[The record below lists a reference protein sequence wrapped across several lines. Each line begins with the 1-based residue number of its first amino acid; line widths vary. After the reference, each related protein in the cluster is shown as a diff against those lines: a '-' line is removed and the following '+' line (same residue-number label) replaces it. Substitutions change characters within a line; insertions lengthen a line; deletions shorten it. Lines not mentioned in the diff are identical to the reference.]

1 MKQKLIIGFS
11 LIALIVIIVF
21 MAKDFFN
28 NSNKS
33 QHNPFEYK
41 LDNLKNIDPELITY
55 TEVNQIK
62 PVIENPL
69 AISIDKN
76 DQINIAGEGKVAK
89 YSLEGNLISS
99 FNIDSSAYCIHVS
112 QSDEIYLSKL
122 NHIEVRNSDGSIKAI
137 WNIINNRVVIT
148 SIAATEEFVFA
159 ADAGNK
165 VVYQYDLN
173 GNLIKE
179 IGKKDTLTGAPGL
192 IIPSAY
198 FDLLIGTQGKLWV
211 VNPGRHA
218 FENYDFKGNLISSW
232 ERTSMQLDGF
242 SGCCNP
248 SHIALL
254 SDGSYVTSEK
264 GLERVKIHTPSGDFK
279 TVVAGPDSF
288 IEGTT
293 GLDLAVDSK
302 DRIYILDPKKKL
314 IRVFEK
320 KK

>member
-1 MKQKLIIGFS
+1 MKQKLIIALS
-11 LIALIVIIVF
+11 LIALVVIIVF
-21 MAKDFFN
+21 MAKDFFKGG
-28 NSNKS
+28 NKS
-33 QHNPFEYK
+33 QSNPYEYK

-55 TEVNQIK
+55 TEINQIK
-62 PVIENPL
+62 PAVVNPL
-69 AISIDKN
+69 AIAINTN
-76 DQINIAGEGKVAK
+76 DEIYITGEDKVAK
-89 YSLEGNLISS
+89 YTLDGNLIFS
-99 FNIDSSAYCIHVS
+99 FEINSSAYSIHVG
-112 QSDEIYLSKL
+112 QSEEIYLSKL
-122 NHIEVRNSDGSIKAI
+122 NHIEVRNPDGTLKAV
-137 WNIINNRVVIT
+137 WEVLNDRVVIT

-165 VVYQYDLN
+165 VVYQYDLK
-173 GNLIKE
+173 GNLIQE
-179 IGKKDTLTGAPGL
+179 IGKKDTVTGAPGL

-218 FENYDFKGNLISSW
+218 FENYDFNGNLISSW
-232 ERTSMQLDGF
+232 ERTSMQLEGF

-288 IEGTT
+288 IEGTK
-293 GLDLAVDSK
+293 GLDLAVDSN
-302 DRIYILDPKKKL
+302 DRIYVLDPVKKL